1 MDFDGGAAVA
11 AGLIGGAVMALLLYM
26 GIAMM
31 ASQMKMNLFRLLGTM
46 LLEEGTAAYV
56 LGGMIH
62 AMISVVFGL
71 IHVGLYTAF
80 DLESDLAAWGLLFGV
95 GHWMIVG
102 MGLGMMGMMPM
113 MHRGI
118 RSGSIDAPGF
128 YALNYPR
135 ITAMG
140 FLVLHLVYGV
150 LVGVFYTAFT

>member
-1 MDFDGGAAVA
+1 MEFEGGAAVA

-31 ASQMKMNLFRLLGTM
+31 ATQMKMNLFRLLGTM

-56 LGGMIH
+56 LGGMVH
-62 AMISVVFGL
+62 AMMSVLFGL
-71 IHVGLYTAF
+71 VHVALYSAF
-80 DLESDLAAWGLLFGV
+80 DLESNLAAWGLLFGV

-102 MGLGMMGMMPM
+102 MALGMMPM

-118 RSGSIDAPGF
+118 KSGSIDAPGF

-135 ITAMG
+135 MTAMG
-140 FLVLHLVYGV
+140 FLMLHLVYGV
-150 LVGVFYTAFT
+150 LVDVFYTAFT

>member
-1 MDFDGGAAVA
+1 MEFEGGAAVA

-31 ASQMKMNLFRLLGTM
+31 AAQMKMHLFRLLGTM

-56 LGGMIH
+56 LGGMVH
-62 AMISVVFGL
+62 AMMSVLFGL
-71 IHVGLYTAF
+71 AHVALYIAL
-80 DLESDLAAWGLLFGV
+80 DLESNLAAWGLLFGV

-102 MGLGMMGMMPM
+102 MALGMMPM

-128 YALNYPR
+128 YALGYPR
-135 ITAMG
+135 MTAMG
-140 FLVLHLVYGV
+140 FLMLHLVYGV
-150 LVGVFYTAFT
+150 LVGALYAAFT

>member
-1 MDFDGGAAVA
+1 MEFEGGAAVA
-11 AGLIGGAVMALLLYM
+11 AGLVGGAVMALLLYM

-31 ASQMKMNLFRLLGTM
+31 ATQMKMNLFRLLGTM

-56 LGGMIH
+56 LGGMVH
-62 AMISVVFGL
+62 AVMSVLFGL

-80 DLESDLAAWGLLFGV
+80 DLESNLAAWGLLVGI
-95 GHWMIVG
+95 GHWMIVS
-102 MGLGMMGMMPM
+102 MGLEMMPI

-135 ITAMG
+135 MTAMG